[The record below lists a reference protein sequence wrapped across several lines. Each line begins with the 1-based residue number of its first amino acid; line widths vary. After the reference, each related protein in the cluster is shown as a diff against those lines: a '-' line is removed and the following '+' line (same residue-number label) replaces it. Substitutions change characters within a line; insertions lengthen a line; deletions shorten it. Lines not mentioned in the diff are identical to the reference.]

1 MCSEVGFAGW
11 LGCTNSDPGAHGRA
25 DPHAASTGHHPD
37 ADPVPAT
44 AEATAAADAADATT
58 AGGFPAPDPT
68 GEDLLVSFFTLKSPN
83 HGHVE
88 AHAVTVD
95 SHLEQ
100 PRQSSHGPSF
110 IVATKCTPQLCI
122 LVLFLTDP
130 KVET

>member
-1 MCSEVGFAGW
+1 MGFAGW
-11 LGCTNSDPGAHGRA
+11 LGCTNSDPGAHGRT
-25 DPHAASTGHHPD
+25 DSHAASTGHDTD

-58 AGGFPAPDPT
+58 VGGFPAPDPT
-68 GEDLLVSFFTLKSPN
+68 GKDLLFSFFTFKPPN

-88 AHAVTVD
+88 ARAVTLD

-100 PRQSSHGPSF
+100 PRQSSHEPSSL
-110 IVATKCTPQLCI
+110 VATKCTPQLCI

-130 KVET
+130 KVVT